1 MKLLLK
7 FVAGPL
13 AFLVLYFLPY
23 EGPSPELRVALAI
36 FGWVILWWMTQP
48 VPWGI
53 SSLLPLL
60 MFPAFG
66 LMSIGNTVSFYGQN
80 IFFWIM
86 GTVLMGYAMHRHG
99 LAKRFAL
106 WFLSMKVVSGSTHRL
121 AFGFMLVTGCLSMWV
136 SDAATVAMMIPV
148 GVSLVSFVKTVTG
161 TSASEKSNFGA
172 FLALGALYGAV
183 AGGTATIMGIPHNAL
198 AVELINNYTGR
209 NFGFFD
215 WMKAG
220 IPIFM
225 ATLVAFYF
233 ILRWFLPPEVSEIP
247 GGQEFIL
254 AEQEKLGPLTAGEKA
269 TLFVFLAMIFL
280 FTLPTLIDLTLGPDH
295 QIAQWGDTAL
305 SIWIV
310 PPTVMLLLFS
320 TPVNWSK
327 GEFVLT
333 WREAVEHSPWGIMF
347 LCTAAVAITGALN
360 EFGFQ
365 AFAGN
370 LMSGLGLGYYSLP
383 VTSAPLV
390 ALSTNFISGTAAT
403 TLFGHILIPAAQE
416 IGFNPASIGMLIA
429 NVALGIMLPWAG
441 AAAGTAFATGEVD
454 MKNMI
459 RVGAVATIVFSILVA
474 GIHILLAPYL

>member
-1 MKLLLK
+1 
-7 FVAGPL
+7 
-13 AFLVLYFLPY
+13 
-23 EGPSPELRVALAI
+23 
-36 FGWVILWWMTQP
+36 
-48 VPWGI
+48 
-53 SSLLPLL
+53 
-60 MFPAFG
+60 
-66 LMSIGNTVSFYGQN
+66 
-80 IFFWIM
+80 
-86 GTVLMGYAMHRHG
+86 
-99 LAKRFAL
+99 
-106 WFLSMKVVSGSTHRL
+106 
-121 AFGFMLVTGCLSMWV
+121 
-136 SDAATVAMMIPV
+136 
-148 GVSLVSFVKTVTG
+148 
-161 TSASEKSNFGA
+161 
-172 FLALGALYGAV
+172 
-183 AGGTATIMGIPHNAL
+183 
-198 AVELINNYTGR
+198 
-209 NFGFFD
+209 
-215 WMKAG
+215 
-220 IPIFM
+220 
-225 ATLVAFYF
+225 
-233 ILRWFLPPEVSEIP
+233 VSEIP

>member
-1 MKLLLK
+1 MKLLLQ
-7 FVAGPL
+7 FAAGPL
-13 AFLVLYFLPY
+13 AFLVLYLLPY

-36 FGWVILWWMTQP
+36 FGWVIMWWMTQP

-60 MFPAFG
+60 LFPAFG
-66 LMSIGNTVSFYGQN
+66 LMSIGNTVSLYGQN

-106 WFLSMKVVSGSTHRL
+106 WFLSLKVVNGSTHRL

-148 GVSLVSFVKTVTG
+148 GISLVSFVRTVTG
-161 TSASEKSNFGA
+161 ISRSKKSNFGA

-198 AVELINNYTGR
+198 AVEMITKFTGR
-209 NFGFFD
+209 DFGFFG
-215 WMKAG
+215 WMKGG
-220 IPIFM
+220 IPIFLV
-225 ATLVAFYF
+225 TLVAFYF
-233 ILRWFLPPEVSEIP
+233 ILRLFLKPEISQVP
-247 GGQEFIL
+247 GGEDFIRG
-254 AEQEKLGPLTAGEKA
+254 EREKLGPLTPGERG

-280 FTLPTLIDLTLGPDH
+280 FTLPTLIDLTLGSDH
-295 QIAQWGDTAL
+295 ALAKWGDTAL
-305 SIWIV
+305 SIWVV
-310 PPTVMLLLFS
+310 PPTIMLLLFS

-333 WREAVEHSPWGIMF
+333 WREAVEHSPWGIMI
-347 LCTAAVAITGALN
+347 LCTAAVAITGALSQ
-360 EFGFQ
+360 FGFQ
-365 AFAGN
+365 DFAKN
-370 LMSGLGLGYYSLP
+370 LVGGLGLGYYSLP
-383 VTSAPLV
+383 FASAPLV
-390 ALSTNFISGTAAT
+390 ALSTNFISGTAT
-403 TLFGHILIPAAQE
+403 TVLFGNILIPAAQE

-429 NVALGIMLPWAG
+429 NVALGIMVPWAG

-459 RVGAVATIVFSILVA
+459 RIGAVATIVFSILVA
-474 GIHILLAPYL
+474 VIHILLAPFL